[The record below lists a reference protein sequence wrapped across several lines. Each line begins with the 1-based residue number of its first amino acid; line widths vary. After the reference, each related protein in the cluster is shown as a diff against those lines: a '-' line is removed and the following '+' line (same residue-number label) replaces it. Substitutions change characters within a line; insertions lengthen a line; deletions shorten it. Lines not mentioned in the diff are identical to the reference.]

1 MMTLSFIPCLLPR
14 RLGCALAGL
23 ALAMSLLH
31 VCVAPV
37 QAGPQEAKLAYQ
49 SGYTAYRQGRPDV
62 ARQYFLQAIQHDP
75 QFADAHYNL
84 GMLAYRQ
91 QQWQESYQSF
101 DRARMLNPGDQ
112 NAIYFT
118 GLSLEKLKA
127 FPQAIEMLS
136 QMTPSH
142 NMYPEARGKI
152 NRMRDVLAMHP
163 EWVKQPAL
171 ASQPTSPYGA
181 STSINSLKPVANN
194 TAAIARTTSTPQ
206 QTAMLATNI
215 ATSKASPPGT
225 ISTFVKNIPGPSG
238 VVIGTDGNMYVAS
251 FSKNTI
257 SRVEASG
264 RVVPVVTGMGVN
276 GPVGMVCDPRNG
288 HLYVANYNAN
298 NILKI
303 SPQGKVS
310 VLATGLKH
318 PYMLSLDS
326 VNGYLFVSE
335 SDANTVSRIQVSP

>member
-1 MMTLSFIPCLLPR
+1 MTSFSRYTSI
-14 RLGCALAGL
+14 GL
-23 ALAMSLLH
+23 ATLLLACFAWGS
-31 VCVAPV
+31 VSVNPV
-37 QAGPQEAKLAYQ
+37 HAGPQEAKMAYQ

-62 ARQYFLQAIQHDP
+62 ARQYFLQAIQRDP

-84 GMLAYRQ
+84 GMLSYRQ
-91 QQWQESYQSF
+91 QQWQEAYQFF
-101 DRARMLNPGDQ
+101 DRARSLNPSDQ
-112 NAIYFT
+112 NAVYFT

-127 FPQAIEMLS
+127 FPQAIEILS
-136 QMTPSH
+136 QVTPSH

-152 NRMRDVLAMHP
+152 SRMRDVIAMHP
-163 EWVKQPAL
+163 EWVKSATG
-171 ASQPTSPYGA
+171 TSYATQTAVNG
-181 STSINSLKPVANN
+181 LKPIANN
-194 TAAIARTTSTPQ
+194 TAVIARTTSTPQ
-206 QTAMLATNI
+206 QTALLATN
-215 ATSKASPPGT
+215 TTPMSNKAPSSNGIT
-225 ISTFVKNIPGPSG
+225 TFVKNIPGPSG

-264 RVVPVVTGMGVN
+264 RVVPLVTGMGVN

-288 HLYVANYNAN
+288 YLYVANYNAN

-303 SPQGKVS
+303 SPQGKVA
-310 VLATGLKH
+310 VLASGLKH

-335 SDANTVSRIQVSP
+335 SDANTVSRIQVMP